1 MSRKTLLMWIMIIFI
16 IGNGIAA
23 VATSFTVLLIA
34 RVVSAFAHGVL
45 CQLDLHC
52 GALVPENKRAS
63 AIAFMFTG
71 LTVATITGVP
81 IGTFIGQQFGWRAS
95 FIVIVAIGIVAL
107 IANSMLIPSNLKR
120 YVCIISRSI

>member
-1 MSRKTLLMWIMIIFI
+1 MVFYVNWIY
-16 IGNGIAA
+16 N
-23 VATSFTVLLIA
+23 
-34 RVVSAFAHGVL
+34 
-45 CQLDLHC
+45 C
-52 GALVPENKRAS
+52 ALVPENKRAS

-107 IANSMLIPSNLKR
+107 IANSMLIPSNLKKVR
-120 YVCIISRSI
+120 LYHFAINLS